1 MTRNILFLLI
11 VVSVQN
17 SRAGFWGDRLDE
29 LASPFTTDAKYFLLA
44 GSATT
49 ALFALDTVEDTLG
62 HDVQNETVE
71 NKPLGSLS
79 AIGDYAGQ
87 TIPNAIYAGVMYGL
101 YKYFGDEAY
110 YKKSVLMFKASLYS
124 GVVANGLKAIVR
136 EPRPNV
142 RSSRESFPSGHTT
155 TAFAFASVVGT
166 QHEWYWAVPAYGLA
180 TMVAFSRINDN
191 KHWLHDVIGGAVLGT
206 TYGLSLTYL
215 AQEKEK
221 SNISYFVSPLGNDGL
236 YGSFAM
242 EF

>member
-1 MTRNILFLLI
+1 MIKFLLFLLV

-49 ALFALDTVEDTLG
+49 GIFALDTVEDTLG

-79 AIGDYAGQ
+79 PIGDLGGQ
-87 TIPNAIYAGVMYGL
+87 MIPNAVYMGIMYGL
-101 YKYFGDEAY
+101 YKYFGDETY
-110 YKKSVLMFKASLYS
+110 YKKSALMFKATLYS
-124 GVVANGLKAIVR
+124 GVVASGIKAIVR

-215 AQEKEK
+215 ALEKEK
-221 SNISYFVSPLGNDGL
+221 NNISYFVSPMGKDGF
-236 YGSFAM
+236 YGSFAL